1 MQLTTIRY
9 VIAIA
14 KEGSFTKAA
23 ESLYISQP
31 ALSQAIRRLEQEM
44 KISIFIREKN
54 KVSLTPAGEVLVE
67 EGQKMLNSERNI
79 RHRIHELE
87 ELDTGK
93 LFIGGASS
101 YVRYFFSK
109 VLAEFQTQHPHAQ
122 LILQD
127 GFTQN
132 LCADLLEGNL
142 DIGLLAEPIPEGID
156 HYPVFQEEIFL
167 ALPWDH
173 PLNRKFP
180 PKGKPYPV
188 ADLSLCRDEKFISYQ
203 PYRRITDILF
213 TEARRA
219 DFTPNILLESS
230 STENA
235 NAMICHGM
243 GIGLIPEV
251 TIRLCPKEQ
260 RARYYRL
267 RPGGLIRRFHI
278 GRRAGKFNNRLQE
291 KFFHM
296 ARTFEIT

>member
-1 MQLTTIRY
+1 MQLTNIRY

-54 KVSLTPAGEVLVE
+54 KVSLTPAGEVLV
-67 EGQKMLNSERNI
+67 
-79 RHRIHELE
+79 
-87 ELDTGK
+87 
-93 LFIGGASS
+93 GGASS
-101 YVRYFFSK
+101 YVRYFFSR

-167 ALPWDH
+167 ALPWNH

-188 ADLSLCRDEKFISYQ
+188 ADLSLCRDEKFISCQ

-251 TIRLCPKEQ
+251 TVRLCPKEQ

-291 KFFHM
+291 KFFSM
-296 ARTFEIT
+296 AKAFEIT